1 MPIHSNPGVILSFVN
16 APAIPAA
23 AEPPASAETDPSE
36 VLIEVRDLGKR
47 YEIYAQPRDRLLQSI
62 FRGRRQF
69 FQEFWALA
77 DLSFDVR
84 RGETVGII
92 GRNGSGKSTLLQLI
106 AGTLTPTTGAVHVR
120 GRIAALLEL
129 GSGFNPEFSGRENV
143 FLNGAILGLQRSEIE
158 ARLPAIVGFSGLE
171 EFIDRPVKTYS
182 SGMLMRLAFSVA
194 VNVEPDILIID
205 EALAVGDIA
214 FQLKCIERLER
225 LTKSG
230 VTLLFVSHDTGLVKT
245 FCQRALYLER
255 GRLRAKGTPD
265 VVTELYALDI
275 RQAEG
280 AQVGRPVALKPFVGD
295 GDGIAFGTDEGRI
308 VAAAFTSTGATR
320 ASSAYGNDLEF
331 DVDVEFA
338 PTVSEPSITV
348 IVQDRHAREI
358 GAAYFPIERPEAID
372 GACRGRFRF
381 GFGAR
386 LGEGPYSITLRL
398 ESRRSD
404 QLLFPIDKQ
413 VSALVFDVV
422 QPDRAAFRG
431 VVDLGFRCAQVI
443 PVVDAATDR

>member
-1 MPIHSNPGVILSFVN
+1 MH
-16 APAIPAA
+16 AA
-23 AEPPASAETDPSE
+23 VQPEPPAPALAVDA
-36 VLIEVRDLGKR
+36 LISVRGLGKR
-47 YEIYAQPRDRLLQSI
+47 YEIYAQPRDRLLQSL

-77 DLSFDVR
+77 DISLDVM

-106 AGTLTPTTGAVHVR
+106 AGTLTPTTGAVEVR
-120 GRIAALLEL
+120 GRVAALLEL

-143 FLNGAILGLQRSEIE
+143 FLNGAILGLPRSEIE
-158 ARLPAIVGFSGLE
+158 ARLPEIVGFSSLE

-230 VTLLFVSHDTGLVKT
+230 VTLLFVSHDTALVKT

-255 GRLRAKGTPD
+255 GRLRAMGTPD

-280 AQVGRPVALKPFVGD
+280 AQVGRPVALKPFVGER
-295 GDGIAFGTDEGRI
+295 DGIAFGTDEGRI
-308 VAAAFTSTGATR
+308 VATAFTATGSTR
-320 ASSAYGNDLEF
+320 ASSDYGNDLEF
-331 DVDVEFA
+331 DVDVEFTPA
-338 PTVSEPSITV
+338 VSQPSLTV

-358 GAAYFPIERPEAID
+358 GAAFFPIEKTESAD
-372 GACRGRFRF
+372 GLCRCRLRC
-381 GFGAR
+381 GFGTR
-386 LGEGPYSITLRL
+386 LGAGPYSITLRL

-413 VSALVFDVV
+413 VSVLVFEVV
-422 QPDRAAFRG
+422 QPDRGAFRG
-431 VVDLGFRCAQVI
+431 VVDLDFHCA
-443 PVVDAATDR
+443 PVRPAVDAAPESRL

>member
-1 MPIHSNPGVILSFVN
+1 MH
-16 APAIPAA
+16 AA
-23 AEPPASAETDPSE
+23 AEPAPPAPEGAPEL
-36 VLIEVRDLGKR
+36 LIEVRGLGKR
-47 YEIYAQPRDRLLQSI
+47 YEIYAQPRDRLLQSL

-77 DLSFDVR
+77 DISFEVR
-84 RGETVGII
+84 RGETVGIV

-106 AGTLTPTTGAVHVR
+106 AGTLTPTTGTVDVR

-143 FLNGAILGLQRSEIE
+143 FLNGAILGLARSEIE
-158 ARLPAIVGFSGLE
+158 ARLPEIVAFSGLE

-182 SGMLMRLAFSVA
+182 SGMLMRLAFAVA

-225 LTKSG
+225 LTRSG
-230 VTLLFVSHDTGLVKT
+230 VTLLFVSHDTSLVKT
-245 FCQRALYLER
+245 FCRHAVYLDR
-255 GRLRAKGTPD
+255 GRLRAQGTPD

-280 AQVGRPVALKPFVGD
+280 AQSGRPVALKPFVGE

-308 VAAAFTSTGATR
+308 VAAAFTSTGSSR
-320 ASSAYGNDLEF
+320 ASSDYGNDLEF

-338 PTVSEPSITV
+338 PDVSQPSMAV

-358 GAAYFPIERPEAID
+358 GAAWFPLEKPEPE
-372 GACRGRFRF
+372 GGRCRSRLRL
-381 GFGAR
+381 GFGTR
-386 LGEGPYSITLRL
+386 LGAGPYSITLRL

-413 VSALVFDVV
+413 VSVLVFDVS

-431 VVDLGFRCAQVI
+431 VVDLGFRCA
-443 PVVDAATDR
+443 PVVPAAGATTDSRL

>member
-1 MPIHSNPGVILSFVN
+1 MH
-16 APAIPAA
+16 AA
-23 AEPPASAETDPSE
+23 VQPVPPAPEGAPE
-36 VLIEVRDLGKR
+36 VLIDVRGLGKR
-47 YEIYAQPRDRLLQSI
+47 YEIYAQPRDRLLQSL

-77 DLSFDVR
+77 DISFEVR

-106 AGTLTPTTGAVHVR
+106 AGTLTPTTGAVEVR
-120 GRIAALLEL
+120 GRVAALLEL

-143 FLNGAILGLQRSEIE
+143 FLNGAILGLPRSEIE
-158 ARLPAIVGFSGLE
+158 ARLPEIVGFSGLA

-205 EALAVGDIA
+205 EALAVGDVA

-225 LTKSG
+225 LTTSG
-230 VTLLFVSHDTGLVKT
+230 VTLLFVSHDTALVKT

-255 GRLRAKGTPD
+255 GALRATGTPD

-280 AQVGRPVALKPFVGD
+280 AQAGRPVALKRFVGD
-295 GDGIAFGTDEGRI
+295 GDGVAFGTDEGRI
-308 VAAAFTSTGATR
+308 VAAGFTGTGSTR
-320 ASSAYGNDLEF
+320 ASSDYGNDLEF

-338 PTVSEPSITV
+338 ATVSQPSLTV
-348 IVQDRHAREI
+348 IVQDRHAREL
-358 GAAYFPIERPEAID
+358 GAAFFPIEKSEAVD
-372 GACRGRFRF
+372 GYCRCRLRC
-381 GFGAR
+381 GFGTR
-386 LGEGPYSITLRL
+386 LGVGPYSITLRL

-413 VSALVFDVV
+413 VSVLVFDVV

-431 VVDLGFRCAQVI
+431 VVDLGFRCA
-443 PVVDAATDR
+443 PVRPAVDSRTE